1 MSSALPAAPGRR
13 ARTFWRRGNFSTA
26 ASAPAWTDRSFRA
39 LPPTAC
45 LCRPSSKTPKIKRPG
60 LRPGPRAYLID
71 TNIAI
76 HARDG
81 TDAVLA
87 KLAEH
92 DGEVLLSAVSL
103 AELQRGAYRDPS
115 LTAIRQVRLEVLLR
129 GLPVLP
135 FDASAAVD
143 YGRIIAQCGWARRRD
158 YDRMIAAHAI
168 NSHSIF
174 VTEQLGRFQRH
185 SRPVHGE
192 LGGLRFC
199 RVAKPI
205 EK

>member
-1 MSSALPAAPGRR
+1 L
-13 ARTFWRRGNFSTA
+13 
-26 ASAPAWTDRSFRA
+26 
-39 LPPTAC
+39 
-45 LCRPSSKTPKIKRPG
+45 
-60 LRPGPRAYLID
+60 AYLID

-92 DGEVLLSAVSL
+92 DGEVLLSALSL
-103 AELQRGAYRDPS
+103 AELQRGVYRDPS
-115 LTAIRQVRLEVLLR
+115 LIAIRQARLEVLLR

-135 FDASAAVD
+135 FDASAAVA

-168 NSHSIF
+168 SSHSIL
-174 VTEQLGRFQRH
+174 VTNNLADF
-185 SRPVHGE
+185 SDIP
-192 LGGLRFC
+192 GLSMENW
-199 RVAKPI
+199 VV
-205 EK
+205 